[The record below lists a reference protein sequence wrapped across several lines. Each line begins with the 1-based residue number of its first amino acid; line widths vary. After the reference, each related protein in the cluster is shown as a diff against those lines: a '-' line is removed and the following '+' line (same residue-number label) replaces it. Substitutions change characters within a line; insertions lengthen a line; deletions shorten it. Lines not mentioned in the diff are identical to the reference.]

1 MEGQIMRGLHI
12 KMKLLFK
19 LKTEILRHGTVWMNP
34 EDVSKPDTKGL
45 HLHEVSGRFRL
56 TQLAP
61 GEGGIGQEH
70 GWTYCA
76 QI

>member
-1 MEGQIMRGLHI
+1 
-12 KMKLLFK
+12 MKLLFQ

-34 EDVSKPDTKGL
+34 DVSKPDTKGL

>member
-12 KMKLLFK
+12 KMKLLFQ
-19 LKTEILRHGTVWMNP
+19 LKTEILRHGTVWMTP

-61 GEGGIGQEH
+61 GEGGTGQGH
-70 GWTYCA
+70 GWTYRA